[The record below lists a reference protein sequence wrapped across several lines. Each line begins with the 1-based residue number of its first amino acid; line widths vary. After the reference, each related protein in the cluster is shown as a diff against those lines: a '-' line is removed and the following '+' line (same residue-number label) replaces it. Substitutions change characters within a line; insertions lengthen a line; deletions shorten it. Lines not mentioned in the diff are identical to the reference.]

1 VSDDEWRIRASPRDK
16 LLFLDPDG
24 LRRQYIAECFKRDA
38 TALAAFDALG
48 GKEFL
53 SPPINIDIVRRLH
66 DSIGRD
72 PVNELAGMTVEGPVR
87 KAAERDRIIIWWLL
101 HDAYMRAK
109 IVPERIKTEQ
119 RLRAN
124 AARKA
129 SELALIGRSDT
140 LRGLVEITH
149 AIADKTEPIIRRK
162 DPARPPFSLSDAEA
176 VQNWARLFFPE
187 ATPTWGSYLAVAFQP
202 GDVVEDSDVGRDVA
216 LGALAV
222 IIPALVRK
230 RGCYRLIAKL
240 AEALFGSEVKTK
252 EVIYRRKVFLTQRGF
267 LPPSTVE

>member
-1 VSDDEWRIRASPRDK
+1 
-16 LLFLDPDG
+16 
-24 LRRQYIAECFKRDA
+24 
-38 TALAAFDALG
+38 
-48 GKEFL
+48 
-53 SPPINIDIVRRLH
+53 
-66 DSIGRD
+66 
-72 PVNELAGMTVEGPVR
+72 MTVEGPVR

-149 AIADKTEPIIRRK
+149 AIADKTEPIIGRK

-187 ATPTWGSYLAVAFQP
+187 ATRPGVLISRWRFSLVTWSRTPT
-202 GDVVEDSDVGRDVA
+202 
-216 LGALAV
+216 
-222 IIPALVRK
+222 
-230 RGCYRLIAKL
+230 L
-240 AEALFGSEVKTK
+240 AETWRSAL
-252 EVIYRRKVFLTQRGF
+252 
-267 LPPSTVE
+267 LP